1 MASAALVALP
11 IAGAAFMELVHWY
24 TVNRDRP
31 QSVVRAMVRSP
42 LHWVITVIFVVVIPV
57 CVFVWRS
64 EDSATQL
71 LLYGAAVP
79 AILRALVNAAFDPDD
94 VLYGD
99 EDDTKVRLRDYFKA
113 KG

>member
-11 IAGAAFMELVHWY
+11 VAGAAFMELLHWY
-24 TVNRDRP
+24 TVNRDQP
-31 QSVVRAMVRSP
+31 QSVVRRMVRSP
-42 LHWVITVIFVVVIPV
+42 LHWMVTAIFVVVIPV
-57 CVFVWRS
+57 CVFLWRRD
-64 EDSATQL
+64 DSATQL
-71 LLYGAAVP
+71 LLYGAAAP
-79 AILRALVNAAFDPDD
+79 AILRALINAAFDAED